1 MSSER
6 SEKEE
11 AGPGPSNL
19 SGGMDMDET
28 VLGDPEP
35 WAPWETR
42 LVLWSLAIG
51 GAGLV
56 VLGLLVN
63 AFLL

>member
-6 SEKEE
+6 SKDEG
-11 AGPGPSNL
+11 AGSGPSGL

-28 VLGDPEP
+28 VLGEPEP

-42 LVLWSLAIG
+42 LVLWSLALG
-51 GAGLV
+51 VAGLV
-56 VLGLLVN
+56 LLGLLVN